1 MRIAAL
7 VISVL
12 ALVSCAKKEGGL
24 AAGPDF
30 QKNLQE
36 ALITAKPGAVIEI
49 PEGKHPLDR
58 QISLSVAN
66 VTLRGKGMG
75 KSILSFANQKSG
87 SSGVLVTAGGFVIED
102 LAIEDAR
109 GDGLKINGADGVTIR
124 RVRAEWTGGP
134 KETNGAYGLYPVQCK
149 NVLIED
155 SVVIGAAD
163 AGFYVGQSD
172 NIIMRRN
179 RAESNVAGME
189 VENSTHADV
198 YDNVATKNTGGIL
211 VFNLPDLP
219 VQGGSYTRVFNN
231 QVIENNLA
239 NFAPKGNMVASVPAG
254 TAIMVLATH
263 HVEVFRNTIKGNGS
277 YGVSVMSFATTG
289 HPVKDAKYYPFTS
302 AIYVHDNTMEG
313 NGNNPD
319 GRVKNDL
326 EARLG
331 KPIPAL
337 IYDGVFDPKTAKP
350 MPGEA
355 RVCFQNNGGVTFA
368 NYDAAG
374 GFRKISRDP
383 KPHDCSH
390 PALSAITLP
399 NAPVAASAATGGGR

>member
-7 VISVL
+7 FVAAL

-30 QKNLQE
+30 QKQLQE

-49 PEGKHPLDR
+49 PEGKHILDR
-58 QISLSVAN
+58 QISLSVPN
-66 VTLRGKGMG
+66 VTIRGKGIG
-75 KSILSFANQKSG
+75 KSILSFATQKSG
-87 SSGVLVTAGGFVIED
+87 SSGVSVTAGGFTIED
-102 LAIEDAR
+102 LAIEDAK

-172 NIIMRRN
+172 NIIVRRN
-179 RAESNVAGME
+179 RAESNVAGIE
-189 VENSTHADV
+189 IENSTHADV
-198 YDNVATKNTGGIL
+198 YENTATKNTGGIL

-219 VQGGSYTRVFNN
+219 VQGGSYTRVYNN
-231 QVIENNLA
+231 QVIDNNLA

-254 TAIMVLATH
+254 TAVMVLATH
-263 HVEVFRNTIKGNGS
+263 HVEVFKNTIKDNGS
-277 YGVSVMSFATTG
+277 YGVSVLSFGTTG
-289 HPVKDAKYYPFTS
+289 HPVKDTKYNPYTAS
-302 AIYVHDNTMEG
+302 IYVHDNTITN
-313 NGNNPD
+313 NGAKPD
-319 GRVKNDL
+319 GRVKRDL

-331 KPIPAL
+331 TPIPAL
-337 IYDGVFDPKTAKP
+337 LYDGVADPKAKP
-350 MPGEA
+350 VA
-355 RVCFQNNGGVTFA
+355 DDAKICFQNNGDVTFA
-368 NYDAAG
+368 NYDAG
-374 GFRKISRDP
+374 NGFKKISRDA
-383 KPHDCSH
+383 KAHDCSL
-390 PALSAITLP
+390 PALSAVTLP
-399 NAPVAASAATGGGR
+399 AAPAAVSAVAGGGR